1 MKTVFSN
8 NLEEDFDFY
17 PTEEFLELEQNID
30 DKIKAKVDEIIND
43 QNSEFKGYPNYYKIG
58 KFVNSHITYDLSYL
72 GKNLTALEIFEGQRG
87 VCEHYTTLYNTM
99 LNCIGIKTQRIFGW
113 AFEGENT
120 SGDENTVGHAWTL
133 ALINNNGI
141 SKYMELDSTWDLFE
155 GVPAGHILKGFNI
168 GQYYYSYYG
177 GTNVENIR
185 THTIKLVSLENQE
198 ENTGEDSSSESK
210 NNEKTDE
217 ENSNESKSDETDKFI
232 IMRNKAI
239 NINSS
244 NFIYIMLL
252 LTLFI

>member
-1 MKTVFSN
+1 MQHWYFQDCRGGKNKNDNYEIINDEGTELKESDLIKDKIFLEVKLPGTNKKNEGVNLKTVFSN

-87 VCEHYTTLYNTM
+87 VCEHCTTLYNTM

-155 GVPAGHILKGFNI
+155 GVPVDIF
-168 GQYYYSYYG
+168 
-177 GTNVENIR
+177 
-185 THTIKLVSLENQE
+185 
-198 ENTGEDSSSESK
+198 
-210 NNEKTDE
+210 
-217 ENSNESKSDETDKFI
+217 
-232 IMRNKAI
+232 
-239 NINSS
+239 
-244 NFIYIMLL
+244 
-252 LTLFI
+252 